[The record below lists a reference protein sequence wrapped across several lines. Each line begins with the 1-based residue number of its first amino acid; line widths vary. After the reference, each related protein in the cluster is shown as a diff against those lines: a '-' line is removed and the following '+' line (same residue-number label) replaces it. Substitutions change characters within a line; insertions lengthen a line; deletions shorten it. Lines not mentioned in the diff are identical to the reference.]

1 MQKII
6 RNVMIVSSLAMPMLI
21 QAEETASQNPVMPA
35 AEQGDAKSQAKLGAM
50 YLLGSGIEK
59 DEQKAAEWFL
69 KAAKQGHV
77 EAQAIMAAMYDS
89 GLGVANDVKAAT
101 LWYEKAAAQGHA
113 PSMAILGKN
122 SAAKGSVAFSYQSM
136 RLKASK
142 QIPGEYAKQLLLSK

>member
-1 MQKII
+1 MLKII
-6 RNVMIVSSLAMPMLI
+6 KNLSFAALLALPMLAL
-21 QAEETASQNPVMPA
+21 AEEPASQNPVIQA
-35 AEQGDAKSQAKLGAM
+35 AEQGDAKFQAKLGAM

-89 GLGVANDVKAAT
+89 GLGVANDVKMAT
-101 LWYEKAAAQGHA
+101 QWYEKAAAQGHA
-113 PSMAILGKN
+113 PSLAILGKN